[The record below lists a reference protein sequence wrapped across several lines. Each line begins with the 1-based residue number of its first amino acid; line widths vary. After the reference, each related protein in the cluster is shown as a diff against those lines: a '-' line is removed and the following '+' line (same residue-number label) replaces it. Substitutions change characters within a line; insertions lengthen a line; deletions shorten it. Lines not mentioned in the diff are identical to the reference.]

1 MIFLG
6 IDDALVVD
14 LREILLERLLDDAE
28 FPDGNVGLFE
38 LAFLHLPGYDAAGL
52 LMETISRC
60 STMRDLAV
68 CLYRLAYMEWKLGR
82 NDLSAACYERAI
94 QLKTN
99 ITQQAEDELVDLLA
113 SDESLKRLSPQET
126 VDILKAAHIPVGD
139 PDEMRMRVA
148 RAAIAATDANLHSI
162 AAPLTGTLIDM
173 GRDDV
178 LVDVY
183 HSLKA

>member
-1 MIFLG
+1 MLDRGEEALAHTDELLRIAPATP
-6 IDDALVVD
+6 DAALVRV
-14 LREILLERLLDDAE
+14 RVLENMSRI
-28 FPDGNVGLFE
+28 
-38 LAFLHLPGYDAAGL
+38 YDAADL

-126 VDILKAAHIPVGD
+126 MDILKAARIPVGD
-139 PDEMRMRVA
+139 PDEMSMRVA
-148 RAAIAATDANLHSI
+148 RAAIATTDANLHSI